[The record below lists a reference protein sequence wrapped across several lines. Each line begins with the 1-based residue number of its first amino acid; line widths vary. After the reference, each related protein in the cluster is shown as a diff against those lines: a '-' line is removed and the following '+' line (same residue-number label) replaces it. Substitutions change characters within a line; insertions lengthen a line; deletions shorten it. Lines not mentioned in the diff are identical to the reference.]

1 MNEEQMN
8 QEDWKACLGISE
20 ETEEI
25 IPADDMEGEWE
36 DARKL

>member
-25 IPADDMEGEWE
+25 VPADDMEGEWE

>member
-8 QEDWKACLGISE
+8 QEDWKAYLGISE

-25 IPADDMEGEWE
+25 VSADDMEGTWE
-36 DARKL
+36 DVRKL